1 MRTSIKSGAARAV
14 SVTRLLL
21 GHFDMMPVIIA
32 LVPHSEKELLNK
44 VRRQRTS
51 FARQTNL
58 DQVTFD
64 RLACEV
70 AAAASV
76 GKRLQELI
84 CKIRA
89 THQQSAKDLWRRK
102 EEKRKNMRVWSENK
116 KTKNWHMELKWATD
130 GRGEKVEG

>member
-1 MRTSIKSGAARAV
+1 MQTSIKSGAARAV

-51 FARQTNL
+51 LARQTNL

-64 RLACEV
+64 RLTCEV

-76 GKRLQELI
+76 GSV
-84 CKIRA
+84 CK
-89 THQQSAKDLWRRK
+89 S
-102 EEKRKNMRVWSENK
+102 
-116 KTKNWHMELKWATD
+116 
-130 GRGEKVEG
+130 